1 MAIQLIDKI
10 RTIVWYES
18 IAYAIDAKTAYEFAT
33 KFDEL
38 RHDAYQA
45 KNIAVPPSFEMK
57 SFKAY
62 ERASSVPSKATLRLV
77 DDLLPR
83 TAEIFQSGP
92 RTSRHVLDG
101 KKNVLVTSTAP
112 MWLALGGSAEACK
125 AVLVWYDK
133 ELGTLL
139 ESHADVLTLAK
150 QAIKWLPFD
159 VLLELADQP
168 PHSNAVAH
176 VIKSA
181 EIRLSVDDLTVLIA
195 LWRLSMATH
204 QSFSV
209 MNYTMNGLYPQV
221 IPDIMSNFRENLG
234 ADVITYCKMCESTYL
249 EYLARL
255 KGGNLPD
262 EFDPFLTAFK

>member
-18 IAYAIDAKTAYEFAT
+18 IAYAIDAKTAHEFAT
-33 KFDEL
+33 KFDQL

-45 KNIAVPPSFEMK
+45 RNIAVPPSFEMK

-101 KKNVLVTSTAP
+101 KKKVLVTFTAP

-133 ELGTLL
+133 ELGSMLA
-139 ESHADVLTLAK
+139 SHADILSLAK
-150 QAIKWLPFD
+150 KAIKWLSFD
-159 VLLELADQP
+159 LAAQAAEQP
-168 PHSNAVAH
+168 PHENAVAYA
-176 VIKSA
+176 IKSA
-181 EIRLSVDDLTVLIA
+181 EHRLSIDELTVLIA

-204 QSFSV
+204 QNFSV

-221 IPDIMSNFRENLG
+221 IPDIMSHFRESLG
-234 ADVITYCKMCESTYL
+234 ADVVTYCKMCESTYL
-249 EYLARL
+249 EYLTKL

>member
-133 ELGTLL
+133 ELGSMLA
-139 ESHADVLTLAK
+139 SHADVLSLAK
-150 QAIKWLPFD
+150 KAIKWLSFD
-159 VLLELADQP
+159 LVAQAAEQP
-168 PHSNAVAH
+168 PHENAVAYA
-176 VIKSA
+176 IKSA
-181 EIRLSVDDLTVLIA
+181 EHRLSIDELTVLIA

-204 QSFSV
+204 QHFSV
-209 MNYTMNGLYPQV
+209 MNYIMNGLYPQV
-221 IPDIMSNFRENLG
+221 IPDLMSHFRESLG
-234 ADVITYCKMCESTYL
+234 ADVVTYCKMCESTYL
-249 EYLARL
+249 EYLTRL

-262 EFDPFLTAFK
+262 EFDPFLTTFK